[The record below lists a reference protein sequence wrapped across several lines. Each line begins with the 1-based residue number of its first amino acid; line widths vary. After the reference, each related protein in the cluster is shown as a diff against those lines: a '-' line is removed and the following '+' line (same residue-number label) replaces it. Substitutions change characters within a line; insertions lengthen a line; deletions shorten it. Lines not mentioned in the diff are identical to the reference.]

1 MSGGHDYRL
10 RSVPLAIW
18 KPATRRALADQ
29 RSIRVVL
36 IRALEEYAAGRFTP

>member
-10 RSVPLAIW
+10 RSVPLTIW
-18 KPATRRALADQ
+18 KQAAKRALAED

-36 IRALEEYAAGRFTP
+36 IRALDEYAAGRFDP